1 MTQLFNGTI
10 TTAGTII
17 SGTVTGLYD
26 SVVIGAS
33 MIFDWGS
40 GGTAGTAYL
49 QTSPNDGTNWF
60 DVAAFSFGSADLNRY
75 ASLAIP
81 TFGTG
86 TFAITDGELTG
97 GAITPIPIGDSAR
110 VKIVS
115 VGTYAGT
122 TTLKIF
128 LDAKR

>member
-1 MTQLFNGTI
+1 MTTLYSGTI
-10 TTAGTII
+10 TTAGTVI

-49 QTSPNDGTNWF
+49 QTSPNGGTNWF
-60 DVAAFSFGSADLNRY
+60 DVAAFAFGSADLNHY

-81 TFGTG
+81 SFGTG
-86 TFAITDGELTG
+86 TFAITDGALTG